1 MFAIARTKP
10 SRRTGSSLA
19 LAIALASGTAL
30 GLVAFE
36 APAHAAKKKKKESAP
51 KANYSKNFVKV
62 YQTVNELL
70 TGENADP
77 VAAKAAVPGMLE
89 QIETDDDKRLAG
101 SVLFNV
107 GRENDD
113 VAMQRR
119 GFDMMIESGKVAATE
134 LPQYLVNSGEF
145 ARQAG
150 DYDAA
155 RARFAQA
162 IDAGYT
168 GDLVSVVASTYFD
181 NDQYAEGVKYL
192 RQNIDKA
199 AAAGKVPT
207 EIWIDVGFSVAYN
220 NDLVEDA
227 IALSMQAIEY
237 YPSDKN
243 WANAFAVQRNTLDM
257 SDDITLDLLRLAAAK
272 GALSSDR
279 DYSDYIQAADAI
291 RLPGEV
297 SRILNE
303 AVSKGVLKTSDPFV
317 AEAKSASESRLSADR
332 AELPAYERD
341 AKKPGAKPVA
351 VNVAADLLYSYGE
364 PAKAEEIY
372 AIAATLPGLD
382 SNRVMTRMGMAQV
395 AQGKFAEAK
404 ETFAKV
410 TGARAYV
417 ARLWSTYAD
426 TQMEAEPALDAAPEA
441 SS

>member
-1 MFAIARTKP
+1 MFATARTK
-10 SRRTGSSLA
+10 STRRTGSSLA
-19 LAIALASGTAL
+19 LAIALASGSAL

-36 APAHAAKKKKKESAP
+36 APAYAAKKKKESAP
-51 KANYSKNFVKV
+51 KANYSKNFANA
-62 YQTVNELL
+62 YQPVNDLIS
-70 TGENADP
+70 GETPDP
-77 VAAKAAVPGMLE
+77 AAAKAALPGLLA
-89 QIETDDDKRLAG
+89 QVETDDDKRLAG
-101 SVLFNV
+101 SLMFNI
-107 GRENDD
+107 GRANND
-113 VAMQRR
+113 VAMQAR
-119 GFDMMIESGKVAATE
+119 GIDMMIESGKVSAE
-134 LPQYLVNSGEF
+134 DLPQYLVNSGEF

-150 DYDAA
+150 DYEAA

-162 IDAGYT
+162 LDAGFT
-168 GDLVSVVASTYFD
+168 GDLVSVVASTYFN
-181 NDQYAEGVKYL
+181 NDQYGEGVKYL
-192 RQNIDKA
+192 RENIDKSV
-199 AAAGKVPT
+199 AAGEMPE

-220 NDLVEDA
+220 NDLIEDA

-303 AVSKGVLKTSDPFV
+303 AVSKGILKTSDPFV
-317 AEAKSASESRLSADR
+317 AEAKSASEARLSADR

-341 AKKPGAKPVA
+341 ARKPGAKPVA

-410 TGARAYV
+410 TGPRAYV

-426 TQMEAEPALDAAPEA
+426 TQMDAEPAMDAAPET
-441 SS
+441 SI